1 MISSISNYNVDTIG
15 KHGQYTRRSWLVSVY
30 RLHASVVYMS
40 FSRRIYN
47 IEDDARLSRLLPTVN
62 KETVDVAWEINEND
76 AHSE

>member
-1 MISSISNYNVDTIG
+1 
-15 KHGQYTRRSWLVSVY
+15 VY

-62 KETVDVAWEINEND
+62 KETVDVA
-76 AHSE
+76 